1 MKIATT
7 TEDFL
12 ILGENNV
19 DKVKYL
25 KKSGFKYI
33 DMSFYDR
40 VVMEPFMSDDWK
52 EKALELK
59 ALENEIGVKYV
70 QAHSPA
76 GNYFR
81 EDNADYILKSTIRS
95 IEVCEILDIENIV
108 VHFAFAKDI
117 SKEEFLEKNAK
128 FFGLLIPVM
137 EKTGVNV
144 LVENSAKADLAPSGY
159 YYPSTAKEMLEFLE
173 YKSHP
178 MIHACWDTGHANMD
192 GPQYGEIIELGDRLK
207 AVHINDNMGNSDQ
220 HIAPFMGTINMDEV
234 ISALIDIDYKGYFT
248 LESCN
253 IVKNGDNWLQKRRV
267 YPESTKLFNPPL
279 AVHEAKARFNFE
291 IAKACLEAY
300 GIYEE

>member
-1 MKIATT
+1 MKIANTT
-7 TEDFL
+7 GEFYS
-12 ILGENNV
+12 LGENNS

-25 KKSGFKYI
+25 KKAGFRYI
-33 DMSFYDR
+33 DFSFYEADA
-40 VVMEPFMSDDWK
+40 MKPFIEDDWK

-59 ALENEIGVKYV
+59 ALENEIGVKFV

-76 GNYFR
+76 GNYLR
-81 EDNADYILKSTIRS
+81 EDCADYILKSTIRS
-95 IEVCEILDIENIV
+95 IEVCEILGIENIV

-117 SKEEFLEKNAK
+117 SKEEFLEKNAE

-173 YKSHP
+173 YKPHP

-192 GPQYGEIIELGDRLK
+192 GPQYNEIIELGDRLK
-207 AVHINDNMGNSDQ
+207 ALHVNDNMGKSDQ

-234 ISALIDIDYKGYFT
+234 ISALIDSGYKGYFT
-248 LESCN
+248 LESSS
-253 IVKNGDNWLQKRRV
+253 IVKDGNNWLQKRRV
-267 YPESTKLFNPPL
+267 FPKSTKLFNPPF
-279 AVHEAKARFNFE
+279 AVHEAKVKFNFE